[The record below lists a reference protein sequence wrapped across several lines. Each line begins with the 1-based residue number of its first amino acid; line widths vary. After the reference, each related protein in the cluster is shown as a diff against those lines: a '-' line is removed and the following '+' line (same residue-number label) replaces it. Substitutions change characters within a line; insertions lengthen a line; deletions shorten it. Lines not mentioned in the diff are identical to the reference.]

1 MSDKFAVVTVSS
13 DDFALG
19 SAVALASFR
28 QSNRWFSG
36 DTVVIATDLSDDRR
50 ALVRAAGPTEFR
62 APSNELLRRI
72 DALCDA
78 RPELRTRRLRFCS
91 LESFALAGYDKVLF
105 LDSATVVS
113 GDFEELFR
121 RPEPFIAAPDKA
133 TLIGKRRDQTSFEPV
148 DANDPAGFAS
158 FNAGMMLIGHALLAG
173 TVYADLLDLLALT
186 DASTLQVVGKLRIP
200 NAVPH
205 YLDGARISCGLSV
218 IGAIVGE
225 FFAGYGAEDFGLGYL
240 IILTNAQTKTDYLFA
255 SILFSTLL
263 GLSFFA
269 VVSLARQVVLRRWRG
284 GIE

>member
-36 DTVVIATDLSDDRR
+36 ETVVIATDLSDDRR
-50 ALVRAAGPTEFR
+50 ALIRAAGPTEFR

-105 LDSATVVS
+105 LDSDTVVS

-121 RPEPFIAAPDKA
+121 RPEHAKRFPFLNYHVI
-133 TLIGKRRDQTSFEPV
+133 
-148 DANDPAGFAS
+148 
-158 FNAGMMLIGHALLAG
+158 
-173 TVYADLLDLLALT
+173 DLL
-186 DASTLQVVGKLRIP
+186 K
-200 NAVPH
+200 
-205 YLDGARISCGLSV
+205 
-218 IGAIVGE
+218 
-225 FFAGYGAEDFGLGYL
+225 
-240 IILTNAQTKTDYLFA
+240 KM
-255 SILFSTLL
+255 
-263 GLSFFA
+263 
-269 VVSLARQVVLRRWRG
+269 VS
-284 GIE
+284 